1 MGCCKIKVIMYF
13 FLCFSTIFLASS
25 SFSQDVGSA
34 APDFSFQTL
43 DHGRISLSDFRG
55 KVIYLFFLGYDCPPC
70 IAEGPITE
78 SQINKVYGNKNFQAV
93 GIDVWDGTIIQML
106 TYKQQTG
113 ITYPLCLSGSSVLSL
128 YQAAFDYSLIIDQD
142 GIIRY
147 KDFGVQTNQIKK
159 MIESLLSLN
168 DPVNQSIIS
177 EYDLDQNYP
186 NPFNSSTIIR
196 FLLRK
201 PQNVS
206 LNIYDQTGRQV
217 ITLLENFLN
226 FGRHELIWDGR
237 DRLGKP
243 VASGNYF
250 YLLQGNNFKE
260 TKKMTLIY

>member
-1 MGCCKIKVIMYF
+1 MCCYKIKTFLF
-13 FLCFSTIFLASS
+13 FCTIFFVSS
-25 SFSQDVGSA
+25 SFAQDIGTK
-34 APDFSFQTL
+34 APGFSFQTL

-55 KVIYLFFLGYDCPPC
+55 KVVYLFFLGYDCPPC

-78 SQINKVYGNKNFQAV
+78 SQINKVYGNKNFQAI
-93 GIDVWDGTIIQML
+93 GIDVWNGSINQML

-113 ITYPLCLSGSSVLSL
+113 ITYPLVLRGSEVLSL

-168 DPVNQSIIS
+168 DPINQAIIS

-206 LNIYDQTGRQV
+206 LYIYDQTGRHV

-226 FGRHELIWDGR
+226 FGGHKIIWDGR
-237 DRLGKP
+237 DRWDRP

-250 YLLQGNNFKE
+250 YVLQGNNFKE